1 MSNRWN
7 VCIFSNSGL
16 LCSRYAHFSRRLH
29 GLIFRPQRNRVNYL
43 FSPLPVQLLHHLQQL
58 LSACPQMLLRSRPFV
73 ACKPLAVLFC
83 LLCNVIILHE
93 AMTIEIEI
101 HMLIGRFLYG
111 NGQLRG
117 VFCCHCLSCWCSTF
131 SGQTHRHLRCRATS
145 SVLDGRD
152 SSQEAVEAYRKK
164 LHWKGSLNRFIGL
177 DNQGYAWFFVYRA
190 GVRYQWNCDWE
201 HSVCNHSDADRRGE
215 TTLSCKVLPC
225 YDSRPSRDCIIRIRK
240 SRFTTITTELLKHI
254 STPLGFC
261 K

>member
-111 NGQLRG
+111 NGQL
-117 VFCCHCLSCWCSTF
+117 
-131 SGQTHRHLRCRATS
+131 S
-145 SVLDGRD
+145 SL
-152 SSQEAVEAYRKK
+152 
-164 LHWKGSLNRFIGL
+164 
-177 DNQGYAWFFVYRA
+177 A
-190 GVRYQWNCDWE
+190 GVPPSAVKPIVTSVAVRQAVYWMEETARRKQLRRTGRNCT
-201 HSVCNHSDADRRGE
+201 G
-215 TTLSCKVLPC
+215 KVV
-225 YDSRPSRDCIIRIRK
+225 
-240 SRFTTITTELLKHI
+240 
-254 STPLGFC
+254 
-261 K
+261 